1 MKKINNE
8 QNVDSLNVS
17 HDVIKPMLYAVEDV
31 IFFRYKGGRFVKGK
45 VLRVDNKGIL
55 LKLKTDYIGK
65 NDEWFTGEDKYFNKA
80 EMKNIR
86 KQ

>member
-8 QNVDSLNVS
+8 QKVDSLNVS
-17 HDVIKPMLYAVEDV
+17 HDVTKPILYAVGDV
-31 IFFRYKGGRFVKGK
+31 ISFRYKGGRFVKGE
-45 VLRVDNKGIL
+45 VLRVDAKGIL

-65 NDEWFTGEDKYFNKA
+65 NEEWFAGEDKYFNKA
-80 EMKNIR
+80 EMKNVR